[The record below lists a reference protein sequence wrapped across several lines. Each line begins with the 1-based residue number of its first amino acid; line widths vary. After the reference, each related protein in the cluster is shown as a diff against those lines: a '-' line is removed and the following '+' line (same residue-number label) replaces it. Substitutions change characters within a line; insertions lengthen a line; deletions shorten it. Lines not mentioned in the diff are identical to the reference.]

1 MFKKIRWNLVLFISL
16 GGMINYMDCSAF
28 AIAAPVF
35 SKDLNLT
42 PSEMGILFSSFSI
55 GYALFNFIGGYASD
69 KYGPKKVFAVS
80 MAFWL
85 IFCSMI
91 GVTVVLSLCLLSELY
106 LVHCGRPL
114 CSNTQ

>member
-1 MFKKIRWNLVLFISL
+1 
-16 GGMINYMDCSAF
+16 MDRSAF

-69 KYGPKKVFAVS
+69 KYGPKRF
-80 MAFWL
+80 L
-85 IFCSMI
+85 
-91 GVTVVLSLCLLSELY
+91 
-106 LVHCGRPL
+106 P
-114 CSNTQ
+114 